1 MLSISRER
9 LAATAPGAVCVSA
22 VTGEGVRDL
31 VDAVASRVAMDTERA
46 TFQLDFSSEADRQVL
61 VELHRHARVTSQ
73 ITVGSHVTVEA
84 DVPRRLHD
92 RLLRL
97 QEIA

>member
-1 MLSISRER
+1 MDRDR
-9 LAATAPGAVCVSA
+9 LTTTAPGAVCVSA
-22 VTGEGVRDL
+22 VTGEGVQDL
-31 VDAVASRVAMDTERA
+31 VDAVASRVAMDTERV
-46 TFQLDFSSEADRQVL
+46 TFHLDFASDADRQVL

-73 ITVGSHVTVEA
+73 ITVGAQVTVEA